1 MVSNSGALGFPRMG
15 PNREMKFALEKHW
28 RGKMDEAS
36 MLAIARDVEQQAWG
50 IQMDAGVG
58 LISAGDHCL
67 YDNMLAWTE
76 YLGAVPKRHAHLAPG
91 NERMFAMAR
100 GIDNAP
106 ALDMTK
112 FFDTNY
118 HYEVP
123 ELETPVALQPN
134 FANYLETISR
144 GIAKMGADRTAPVV
158 LGPVTWVHLA
168 RHANAEASEEAT
180 TALKDQYLDAILP
193 VYAALIGKLAAMGV
207 QEVQL
212 HEPALVMWDSSKTLA
227 AMFKKAYFANKA
239 CPMLSADVKVN
250 LVTFFED
257 VGAEAYQWVTALP
270 VSAISLDFTRG
281 DSLKLVK
288 GYGFPKDK
296 VLGAGIIDGRSPW
309 AMEPAK
315 VVSLVRE
322 VASAI
327 MPANPNGSDNIRVQ
341 ASCNLQFVP
350 WDVTCEGDLAEKVGG
365 DVLAFAVQKVQ
376 EIVALA
382 EAVPKITAG
391 KEAKDIFPVLDK
403 AWKAFSASVTDNTNT
418 AKRLAGL
425 TEASFSRPAPFKER
439 VAAQQ
444 KSLKLPV
451 LPTTTI
457 GSFPQTAAV
466 RKLRREF
473 KSGALSAED
482 YERAIDQQI
491 SYAIGIQE
499 ALGLDILVH
508 GEAERTDMVEF
519 FGQQFQGFAFTS
531 NGWVQSYGSR
541 CVRPPIIHGD
551 VSRPT
556 AMTTREFKVAQELTL
571 RPVKGMLT
579 GPVTILN
586 WSFPRLDVSRKEQ
599 AFQIALA
606 ISDEV
611 ADLEA
616 AGCKVIQVD
625 EPALREGLPLKP
637 LKKADYL
644 KWATDSFLLS
654 TAIAKPETS
663 IHTHMCYC
671 DFGDC
676 MEAIDRLDADVNSI
690 ENARSDNTTL
700 QSFKEFN
707 YKKGLGPG
715 LYDIH
720 SPVVPPV
727 STLQDKL
734 EGFLKVLP
742 KEQLVCNP
750 DCGLK
755 TRTWPQ
761 VLGALRNLV
770 EATRNVRTLNGI
782 SDASG
787 QAVTVPSGGHAAC
800 CTPVA
805 AH

>member
-76 YLGAVPKRHAHLAPG
+76 FLGAVPKRHAHLPPG

-134 FANYLETISR
+134 FASYLETISR
-144 GIAKMGADRTAPVV
+144 GIAKVGANRTAPVV

-193 VYAALIGKLAAMGV
+193 VYATLMGKLAAMGV

-227 AMFKKAYFANKA
+227 AMFKKAYFASKA

-270 VSAISLDFTRG
+270 VSVISLDFTRG

-288 GYGFPKDK
+288 DHGFPKDK

-315 VVSLVRE
+315 VVPLVRE
-322 VASAI
+322 VASAV
-327 MPANPNGSDNIRVQ
+327 MPGNPNGNVNIRVQ

-350 WDVTCEGDLAEKVGG
+350 WDVTCEEDLAEKVGG

-403 AWKAFSASVTDNTNT
+403 AWKAFSVSVTDNTNT

-457 GSFPQTAAV
+457 GIPHVMQFFNLTAPNTMMAKPKETG
-466 RKLRREF
+466 RMLR
-473 KSGALSAED
+473 
-482 YERAIDQQI
+482 DQ
-491 SYAIGIQE
+491 SYLTLLARPSRLIC
-499 ALGLDILVH
+499 
-508 GEAERTDMVEF
+508 
-519 FGQQFQGFAFTS
+519 
-531 NGWVQSYGSR
+531 QSYGSR

-556 AMTTREFKVAQELTL
+556 AMTTREFKVAQELTP

-644 KWATDSFLLS
+644 KWATDSFLLA

-690 ENARSDNTTL
+690 ENGASRSE
-700 QSFKEFN
+700 SFKEFN

-727 STLQDKL
+727 TTLQDKL

-770 EATRNVRTLNGI
+770 EATRNVRTLCGI

-787 QAVTVPSGGHAAC
+787 QAATLLSGGHAAC
-800 CTPVA
+800 CTPAA